1 MCFERS
7 RQAKLI
13 LLSILAVVCGAK
25 LPRPKSS
32 LKYATLDYF
41 KDDKDIALPEDDD
54 EDKPPTIFEGD
65 IKKAKILN
73 QENLNQGK
81 GKFKYTLETQNG
93 ISIQQAGK
101 LKDEKTFVVMGS
113 YSYTGAD
120 GKRYRVKYTADEFG
134 YHPITELEVDIP
146 EIEIP
151 VKKLEP
157 LKPLNFNF
165 NNFNHLEAPPKPAKI
180 QVRNPQQDFFEHP
193 RGENPFAI
201 TDEKVSVDRMY
212 LPPRT
217 YLPPSK

>member
-1 MCFERS
+1 MK
-7 RQAKLI
+7 QILI
-13 LLSILAVVCGAK
+13 LLSLFAVTFGVK

-41 KDDKDIALPEDDD
+41 KDDKEIALPDDDD

-65 IKKAKILN
+65 VQKAKILN

-151 VKKLEP
+151 ERKIQP
-157 LKPLNFNF
+157 IKPLSF
-165 NNFNHLEAPPKPAKI
+165 NFNHLEAPPKPAKI
-180 QVRNPQQDFFEHP
+180 QVRNPQTNFFDDQHEHP
-193 RGENPFAI
+193 RGENPFA
-201 TDEKVSVDRMY
+201 TPGDRESVDRKY

-217 YLPPSK
+217 YLPPTNKLQ

>member
-1 MCFERS
+1 M
-7 RQAKLI
+7 KKIII
-13 LLSILAVVCGAK
+13 LLGLSAVVFGVK

-54 EDKPPTIFEGD
+54 EDKPPTIYEGD
-65 IKKAKILN
+65 VKQAKTLN
-73 QENLNQGK
+73 QENFNQGK

-93 ISIQQAGK
+93 ISIAQAGK

-151 VKKLEP
+151 ETKIQP
-157 LKPLNFNF
+157 IKPFTFKPFHFND
-165 NNFNHLEAPPKPAKI
+165 LEAPPKPAKI
-180 QVRNPQQDFFEHP
+180 QVRNPQEDFFQHP
-193 RGENPFAI
+193 RGENPFAV
-201 TDEKVSVDRMY
+201 TDDKDGGDVNRK
-212 LPPRT
+212 
-217 YLPPSK
+217 YLPPSRKYLPPTK